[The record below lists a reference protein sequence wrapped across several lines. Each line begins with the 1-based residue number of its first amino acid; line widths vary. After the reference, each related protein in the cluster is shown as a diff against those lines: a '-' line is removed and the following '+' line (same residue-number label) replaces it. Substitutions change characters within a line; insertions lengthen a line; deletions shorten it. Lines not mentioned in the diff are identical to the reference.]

1 MRRERA
7 EKEDG
12 EKEEEE
18 RKGVKN
24 TPNSSTSYLFSGDIE
39 FSVADLSS
47 NHTAKNAIP

>member
-24 TPNSSTSYLFSGDIE
+24 TPNSSTSYLFVE